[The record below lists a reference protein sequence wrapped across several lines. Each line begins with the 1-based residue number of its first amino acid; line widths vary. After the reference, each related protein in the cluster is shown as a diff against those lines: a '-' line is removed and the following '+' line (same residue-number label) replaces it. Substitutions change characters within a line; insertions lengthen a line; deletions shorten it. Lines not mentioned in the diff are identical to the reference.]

1 LPSFNVFHTS
11 NSLFASYDNLQAK
24 DIVVGRL
31 RLRASEEALIAD
43 LISRGVLLVPSGIS
57 QLASRSKV
65 LQAMLFGEQFMI
77 PGTHPVHDL
86 HDMQKVLVEFGKNSD
101 QSSFVTKLDRKNAG
115 IGVCKWSSPEEVYT
129 AALLKSLPFPFVI
142 QPYLEDCKDVR
153 VIILGSHYGEA
164 YERKNSGNFRNNL
177 HFGGQSCPF
186 TLPTSMQNFCRM
198 VMQRG
203 QFPYAHIDL
212 LITPDGRFYLN
223 EINLKGGMR
232 GAALD
237 KATYSL
243 LINAI
248 HQEELDHYLSQA
260 DFC

>member
-1 LPSFNVFHTS
+1 LPSFNVFHT
-11 NSLFASYDNLQAK
+11 NKSLFAAYNTLQAE

-31 RLRASEEALIAD
+31 RLRATEEALIAD
-43 LISRGVLLVPSGIS
+43 LISRGVRLIPSGIS

-65 LQAMLFGEQFMI
+65 LQAILFGQEFMM

-86 HDMQKVLVEFGKNSD
+86 HDMQKALIEFGKNSD
-101 QSSFVTKLDRKNAG
+101 VSSFITKLDRKNAG
-115 IGVCKWSSPEEVYT
+115 IGICKWASLEDVYT

-142 QPYLEDCKDVR
+142 QPYLKDCKDVR
-153 VIILGSHYGEA
+153 VIILGSHYAEA
-164 YERKNSGNFRNNL
+164 YERKNAGNFRNNL
-177 HFGGQSCPF
+177 HFGGRSCPF
-186 TLPTSMQNFCRM
+186 TLSPSMHTFCRR

-212 LITPDGRFYLN
+212 LMTPDGHFYLN

-232 GAALD
+232 GATLD

-248 HQEELDHYLSQA
+248 HQEELDRHLPQA
-260 DFC
+260 GSC